1 MKPDDNDL
9 HRSGLAFGWLEDT
22 TPRSTARRYW
32 TAAASVLAGVVAA
45 IAVIAWRF
53 Q

>member
-9 HRSGLAFGWLEDT
+9 HRSGLAFGWIEET
-22 TPRSTARRYW
+22 KPRSMARRYW
-32 TAAASVLAGVVAA
+32 TAVACLVAA
-45 IAVIAWRF
+45 VIAAVAIIAWRF

>member
-9 HRSGLAFGWLEDT
+9 HRSGLAFGWLEET
-22 TPRSTARRYW
+22 RPRSTARRYW
-32 TAAASVLAGVVAA
+32 TAVASVLAGVVTA

-53 Q
+53 R